1 MLICT
6 IKNNLQFELWHQMLQ
21 QISLGQMT
29 CCFQNA
35 SFSRPQ
41 LKTISL
47 IYPQITSFSL
57 LS

>member
-21 QISLGQMT
+21 QISLGQIT
-29 CCFQNA
+29 CSFHNL
-35 SFSRPQ
+35 FSRPQ
-41 LKTISL
+41 LKIISL
-47 IYPQITSFSL
+47 IYPKITSLSL